1 MLPGLMLNAAML
13 SMALVA
19 APDSGALKAEVV
31 KVFEASCT
39 SCHDAADDLIN
50 LAVNPE
56 TLVGKPAKNLKGK
69 ILIVAGNPAESYLLT
84 KMTGDGPI
92 DGEVMPAGEGR
103 LPGDKIAAVSNWI
116 TSLAAPAATAS
127 ASAGAA
133 VPSVAPAQPS
143 GPRPPTRGR
152 IERPKPFHGTHQIV
166 LPTTTTLGQGILQ
179 FRIDHRFGRIGTER
193 GFLGLDAGVIMS
205 IGLAVGLVD
214 GWDFRIRRTNS
225 LKGWE
230 IGTRYIP
237 LRQEKGRKVSFG
249 FEASLDGL
257 RDEGAA
263 NPVSGN
269 IVMMLSRLWFQRW
282 STMLTLSYSSP
293 TNHAANP
300 EIDYDGDGEG
310 PVPVEDRRG
319 TLDVGIASTV
329 WLGKARRWGLEIEYL
344 QPIPAPADPTDIF
357 YYRGG
362 DADSSVPV
370 PIGSWSI
377 GGSYYTGKH
386 FFQVF
391 ITNNRQI
398 HLNQAAP
405 GGQVV
410 NPFQTEGLEDPPSAL
425 NQLNFF
431 LGFNLARHFTLGK
444 NAARWRKEREE
455 KLNKQGGGATANAR
469 MTQPASRL

>member
-1 MLPGLMLNAAML
+1 MLTGLMLNAAML

-19 APDSGALKAEVV
+19 APDAGTLKAEVV

-39 SCHDAADDLIN
+39 SCHDATDDLIN
-50 LAVNPE
+50 LAVDPG
-56 TLVGKPAKNLKGK
+56 TLVGKSAKNLAGK
-69 ILIVAGNPAESYLLT
+69 ILIVAGKPEESYLLT
-84 KMTGDGPI
+84 KMTGNGPI
-92 DGEVMPAGEGR
+92 DGEVMPAGEGQ
-103 LPGDKIAAVSNWI
+103 LPGDKITAVSNWI
-116 TSLAAPAATAS
+116 SSLP
-127 ASAGAA
+127 
-133 VPSVAPAQPS
+133 
-143 GPRPPTRGR
+143 PPTMTIKKVIKLPPPR
-152 IERPKPFHGTHQIV
+152 ERPKPFHGTHQIV
-166 LPTTTTLGQGILQ
+166 LPTTTTLGQGVLQ

-205 IGLAVGLVD
+205 IGLAVGLME
-214 GWDFRIRRTNS
+214 GWDFRIRRSNS
-225 LKGWE
+225 LKAWE
-230 IGTRYIP
+230 LATRYVP
-237 LRQEKGRKVSFG
+237 LRQEKGKKVSFG

-263 NPVSGN
+263 NPVAGS

-300 EIDYDGDGEG
+300 EIDYGDGEG

-319 TLDVGIASTV
+319 TLDFGIASTV

-344 QPIPAPADPTDIF
+344 QPIPVPGPDADIF
-357 YYRGG
+357 FYRGG
-362 DADSSVPV
+362 DADNSVPI

-391 ITNNRQI
+391 FTNNRQI

-431 LGFNLARHFTLGK
+431 IGFNLARHFTLGK
-444 NAARWRKEREE
+444 NAARWRKERED
-455 KLNKQGGGATANAR
+455 KLKTQGGGATANAA
-469 MTQPASRL
+469 MAQPASGM